1 MVKDIFAKKE
11 NREQEK
17 KYKRRGLSIAEQ
29 KYFDKKWAEEQK
41 RHRLDVQKKTR
52 DKKRD
57 AESEKFLRTMCAT
70 KGISTWVQKKYT
82 TMVKNMQKI
91 LTNLEDDETLGIM
104 KHALEGKEILSP
116 EYKNKVN
123 HYADEIKKIF
133 PKGANRNDSF
143 EKFIKDMEEDDMKIK
158 KFRDELYKA
167 KDIDEILTSTNEGIT
182 EKQIN
187 AVKKL
192 IGNKFETKAHQNL
205 KSIGIHL
212 KKAAK
217 EELRASRLLE
227 KETMSETSDRYLSS
241 NGTTPR
247 SSTEDTLR
255 KDPYQ

>member
-1 MVKDIFAKKE
+1 
-11 NREQEK
+11 
-17 KYKRRGLSIAEQ
+17 
-29 KYFDKKWAEEQK
+29 
-41 RHRLDVQKKTR
+41 
-52 DKKRD
+52 
-57 AESEKFLRTMCAT
+57 
-70 KGISTWVQKKYT
+70 
-82 TMVKNMQKI
+82 
-91 LTNLEDDETLGIM
+91 
-104 KHALEGKEILSP
+104 
-116 EYKNKVN
+116 
-123 HYADEIKKIF
+123 
-133 PKGANRNDSF
+133 
-143 EKFIKDMEEDDMKIK
+143 MEEDDMKIK
-158 KFRDELYKA
+158 QFRDELYKA

-212 KKAAK
+212 KKAAN